1 MDYITAVNNYVVKMP
16 SGELNGFIELSDAR
30 NFISE
35 YYLDKILDYRK
46 GGGAFLDIYQEKDQE
61 ELNRLV
67 GVDEGECQIYDLDS
81 LIERIQNSNYFEEE
95 REEIISKLL
104 KEKIELNVNEYSIDD
119 IFADVEEKWTV

>member
-30 NFISE
+30 NFISQ

-46 GGGAFLDIYQEKDQE
+46 SGGAFLDIYQEKDQE

-81 LIERIQNSNYFEEE
+81 LIERI
-95 REEIISKLL
+95 
-104 KEKIELNVNEYSIDD
+104 
-119 IFADVEEKWTV
+119 